1 MECVA
6 QLFPFSPTASALAA
20 EVVAACRRGRVRV
33 ATAESCTGGLVGA
46 VLTSVPGASAVFNGG
61 TVCYQNRLKASLLGV
76 RWETLE
82 RVGAVSAECARQM
95 AEGVCHATDSGL
107 GLAVTGI
114 AGPGGEGPEK
124 PAGLVYTA
132 VSLAGATVARENRFA
147 GDRASVRAQSVEM
160 VLQMALECLR
170 KREAKMVNIDWSKLG
185 FAYMPTRSHIRYT
198 WKDGA
203 WDKGVLV
210 NEPTITM
217 SVAAG
222 CLHYGQ
228 EAFEGLK
235 VFRQKDGRVV
245 AFRPDMNAERLQRTA
260 RKTVM
265 PPVSTEMFLEA
276 LERVVRDNIDYVPP
290 YGTGCAMYVRPL
302 LIGTGPQIGVAPA
315 HEYTFLVMVMPMGD
329 YYKGG
334 IKPVK
339 AVIFDEYDRAAPQG
353 MGDVKVGGN
362 YAASLYAHE
371 RAHGMGF
378 PVELYLDA
386 KTHTNVEEFATS
398 NFLGFKKD
406 GTFVTVR
413 SDSVLPSV
421 TNLSLQQ
428 LAKDMGHKVEV
439 RTVPYAELADF
450 AEIGACGTAVVV
462 TPVCEIHR
470 GEEVIKVGSPD
481 VCGPNLLKLHD
492 AVQDIQ
498 FGRVPDPYGWCYAIQ

>member
-1 MECVA
+1 M
-6 QLFPFSPTASALAA
+6 
-20 EVVAACRRGRVRV
+20 
-33 ATAESCTGGLVGA
+33 
-46 VLTSVPGASAVFNGG
+46 
-61 TVCYQNRLKASLLGV
+61 
-76 RWETLE
+76 
-82 RVGAVSAECARQM
+82 
-95 AEGVCHATDSGL
+95 TD
-107 GLAVTGI
+107 
-114 AGPGGEGPEK
+114 
-124 PAGLVYTA
+124 
-132 VSLAGATVARENRFA
+132 
-147 GDRASVRAQSVEM
+147 
-160 VLQMALECLR
+160 
-170 KREAKMVNIDWSKLG
+170 IDWSNLG

-203 WDKGVLV
+203 WDAGVLV

-235 VFRQKDGRVV
+235 VFRQKDGKVV
-245 AFRPDMNAERLQRTA
+245 AFRPEMNAERMQRTA

-265 PPVSTEMFLEA
+265 PPVPTEMFLDA

-290 YGTGCAMYVRPL
+290 YGTGCSMYVRPL

-315 HEYTFLVMVMPMGD
+315 HEYTFIMMVMPMGD

-371 RAHGMGF
+371 RAHHMGF

-406 GTFVTVR
+406 GTFVTVK
-413 SDSVLPSV
+413 SESVLPSV

-428 LAKDMGHKVEV
+428 LAKDMGHTVEV

-470 GEEVIKVGSPD
+470 NGEVIKVGSPD
-481 VCGPNLLKLHD
+481 ACGPNLLKLHD

-498 FGRVPDPYGWCYAIQ
+498 FGRAPDPHGWCHVIEG

>member
-95 AEGVCHATDSGL
+95 AEG
-107 GLAVTGI
+107 
-114 AGPGGEGPEK
+114 
-124 PAGLVYTA
+124 
-132 VSLAGATVARENRFA
+132 
-147 GDRASVRAQSVEM
+147 AQSVEM

>member
-1 MECVA
+1 MECPS
-6 QLFPFSPTASALAA
+6 QPFPLSPTVFALAEA
-20 EVVAACRRGRVRV
+20 VLAACRRARVRV
-33 ATAESCTGGLVGA
+33 ATAESCTGGMVGA
-46 VLTSVPGASAVFNGG
+46 ALTAVPGASAAFSGG

-76 RWETLE
+76 PWETLE
-82 RVGAVSAECARQM
+82 GAGAVSAACARQM
-95 AEGVCHATDSGL
+95 AEGVCRATGSAL

-114 AGPGGEGPEK
+114 AGPGGEGPGK
-124 PAGLVYTA
+124 PAGLVYVAAALGGETA
-132 VSLAGATVARENRFA
+132 VREHRFQ
-147 GDRASVRAQSVEM
+147 GDRAAVRAQSVEK
-160 VLQMALECLR
+160 VLQLALECLR
-170 KREAKMVNIDWSKLG
+170 KRETKMTDIDWSNLG

-210 NEPTITM
+210 REPTITM

-228 EAFEGLK
+228 ECFEGLK
-235 VFRQKDGRVV
+235 VFRQKDGRVA
-245 AFRPDMNAERLQRTA
+245 AFRPEMNAERMQRTA

-265 PPVSTEMFLEA
+265 PPVPTEMFLEA
-276 LERVVRDNIDYVPP
+276 LERVVRDNLDYVPP
-290 YGTGCAMYVRPL
+290 YGTGASLYVRPL

-315 HEYTFLVMVMPMGD
+315 HEYAFLMMVMPMGD

-334 IKPVK
+334 IKPVR
-339 AVIFDEYDRAAPQG
+339 AIVFDEYDRAAPQG

-371 RAHGMGF
+371 KAHGMGF

-428 LAKDMGHKVEV
+428 LAQDMGHRVEV

-470 GEEVIKVGSPD
+470 NGEVIKVGSPD
-481 VCGPNLLKLHD
+481 ACGPNLRKLHD
-492 AVQDIQ
+492 AMQDIQ
-498 FGRVPDPYGWCYAIQ
+498 FGRAPDPHGWCHEIQ